1 MNRSLFAVNHCR
13 FNFAT
18 WLLAIPALANVL
30 FSASNRLHADE
41 AVANSRAELETTVIA
56 EGEPPEP
63 LDVNKTPAEALKAMT
78 LAPGFKATTFAA
90 EPHIRQPNAFCIDDR
105 GRLWVGENYTYTKY
119 GWKPDERDR
128 ILIFEDTNHDGQFDT
143 RKVFFSGFHYVSG
156 LEVGHGGVWIG
167 SPPNLL
173 FVPDRDRDDVPDGRA
188 QVVLNGWGREDQHET
203 LNTFTWGPD
212 GWLYGC
218 HGVFTHSLVGQP
230 LTPDKDR
237 TPINAGV
244 WRYHPVREE
253 FEVFAWGTSNP
264 WGIDFD
270 DRGQLLE
277 TACVIPHLWHM
288 IQGGLY
294 HRQAGQHFQ
303 RYAYDDIKNI
313 AKHTHVGHEGRRG
326 GHAHG
331 GALLYQGE
339 SFPEQY
345 RGKLLMCNIH
355 HHNIYVDQFE
365 RAGSALVGTHHS
377 ELMNSN
383 DPFFLGFNLRL
394 GPDGS
399 VYVIDWYDSQ
409 ECHGQTVSGQDTGR
423 IYRISYG
430 DPKPYR
436 GDLSKLSSLEL
447 ANLQSSRNEWLVRH
461 AQLNLAER
469 VAQGS
474 LAGEELKEV
483 HNALRKLLAEQPET
497 GRKLRALWA
506 LHTTGGAD
514 DALLAEL
521 LAHEDEYL
529 RAWAI
534 QLSLE
539 DRQLSAEMLTKL
551 AELATSD
558 PSPIVRL
565 YLASALQRLPIES
578 RWEIA
583 SGLVA
588 HAEDATDHNLPLMI
602 WYGIEPLVPADT
614 PRALKLAATSK
625 IPLLRQF
632 IARRT
637 AEK

>member
-1 MNRSLFAVNHCR
+1 MNASFSKVYDRRC
-13 FNFAT
+13 NFALSLNISLGLT
-18 WLLAIPALANVL
+18 LLL
-30 FSASNRLHADE
+30 FVGIA
-41 AVANSRAELETTVIA
+41 RAEAEETAAIDREALQTTVIA
-56 EGEPPEP
+56 EGTPPEP
-63 LDVNKTPAEALKAMT
+63 LDINKTPAAALQAMT
-78 LAPGFKATTFAA
+78 LAPGFKATVFAA
-90 EPHIRQPNAFCIDDR
+90 EPHVRQPNAFCIDDR

-128 ILIFEDTNHDGQFDT
+128 ILIFEDTDGDGQFDT
-143 RKVFFSGFHYVSG
+143 RKVFFDDFHYVSG

-173 FVPDRDRDDVPDGRA
+173 FVPDRNRDDIPDGPA
-188 QVVLNGWGREDQHET
+188 EVVLDGWGREDQHET

-218 HGVFTHSLVGQP
+218 HGVFTHSRVGRP
-230 LTPDKDR
+230 GTPEDQR
-237 TPINAGV
+237 TPLNAGV
-244 WRYHPVREE
+244 WRYHPVRKE

-313 AKHTHVGHEGRRG
+313 ATHTHVGFQGRRG

-339 SFPEQY
+339 NFPAEY

-355 HHNIYVDQFE
+355 HHNIYVDRFE
-365 RAGSALVGTHHS
+365 RAGSALVGSHHS

-394 GPDGS
+394 GPEGA

-409 ECHGQTVSGQDTGR
+409 ACHGQTVSGQDTGR

-430 DPKPYR
+430 DPQRYTS
-436 GDLSKLSSLEL
+436 DLGQRSSLEL
-447 ANLQSSRNEWLVRH
+447 AALQSSRNEWLVRH
-461 AQLNLAER
+461 ARLNLAER
-469 VAQGS
+469 VAQE
-474 LAGEELKEV
+474 AIAPEELQAV
-483 HNALRKLLAEQPET
+483 HDALRKQLAEGPVA
-497 GRKLRALWA
+497 GGKLRALWA
-506 LHTTGGAD
+506 LHVTGGAD
-514 DALLAEL
+514 DALLGQL
-521 LAHEDEYL
+521 LSHEDEYL

-539 DRQLSAEMLTKL
+539 DRQIGTEMLAQL
-551 AELATSD
+551 GELATSD

-565 YLASALQRLPIES
+565 YLASALQRLPVEA

-583 SGLVA
+583 AGLVA

-602 WYGIEPLVPADT
+602 WYGIEPLVPANM
-614 PRALKLAATSK
+614 PRALKLAAASK

-632 IARRT
+632 IARRI